1 MEAANTA
8 VDVGVEEAPC
18 ICGASSPG
26 GSFTVVNE
34 AAVGAEVTIAVPRA
48 NELFPAIVR
57 AVFELEAALIAE
69 HGLARAPSTHCAVN
83 RNARF
88 LPHVDSGRGAGQS
101 VSMIYGLGD
110 YAGGAI
116 SVEGT
121 ASDIRYKPLEFDG
134 WRQRHW
140 SEPYEGERYSL
151 VWFTP
156 E

>member
-1 MEAANTA
+1 MLS
-8 VDVGVEEAPC
+8 
-18 ICGASSPG
+18 AS
-26 GSFTVVNE
+26 GSFTVVNG
-34 AAVGAEVTIAVPRA
+34 AAVDAAATPLPLA
-48 NELFPAIVR
+48 NELFPETVD
-57 AVFELEAALIAE
+57 AVFELERALIAQ
-69 HGLARAPSTHCAVN
+69 HSLSRAPSTHCAVN
-83 RNARF
+83 RNASF

-116 SVEGT
+116 SVEGA
-121 ASDIRYKPLEFDG
+121 ASDVRYMPLEFDG

-140 SEPYEGERYSL
+140 TEAYEGERFSL